1 MNRRRYSCFAVLLIS
16 MLPRLARAEDLKA
29 VGTLLN
35 LALLAV
41 FAFVMAIALLILP
54 IRLLIG
60 GRGYPCRQGG
70 DGG

>member
-1 MNRRRYSCFAVLLIS
+1 MNRRRYSCFAVLLVS

-54 IRLLIG
+54 IRLLI
-60 GRGYPCRQGG
+60 RWKRLSVQQGG

>member
-1 MNRRRYSCFAVLLIS
+1 

-54 IRLLIG
+54 IKLLI
-60 GRGYPCRQGG
+60 RWKRLSCRHGG
-70 DGG
+70 DRG